1 MYGSKR
7 KSKQISDYPFVV
19 SGIYMPILIKCT
31 KKSFRK

>member
-7 KSKQISDYPFVV
+7 KSKQISDYSFVV
-19 SGIYMPILIKCT
+19 SGIYMSILIKCT